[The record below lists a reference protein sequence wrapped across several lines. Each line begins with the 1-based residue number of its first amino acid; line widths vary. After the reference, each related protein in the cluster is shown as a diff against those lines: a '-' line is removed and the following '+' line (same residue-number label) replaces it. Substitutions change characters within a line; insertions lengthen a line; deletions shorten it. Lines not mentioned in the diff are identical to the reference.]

1 MSNMIDYLL
10 STPNFFEGRYIKG
23 VESLI
28 FSQLSYLHFELFEQS
43 LKLADITDEKVI
55 DQLVERTWNEAL
67 NRKLITSLA
76 KHPIWR
82 HIQILDN
89 QTQFDAN
96 SELQFSATTFKIAPD
111 LYYIAFRGTNST
123 FVGWKEDFNLSYMNA
138 IPSQTAAVAYVEH
151 IISKYGGTHYL
162 GGHSKG
168 GNLAH
173 YATGFVS
180 EEIAN
185 HIKRSDSFDGPGIQV
200 SMYDF
205 PQLQLRKKKLLKFIP
220 ENSVIGRIFDF
231 EEKNIVI
238 VKSTAKLI
246 FEHDLYTWL
255 IQDGQFVCVD
265 KASSMS
271 HFVSE
276 TIATLNNSL
285 DDATKK
291 ECLDSLYT
299 ITQTLDGVYMA
310 DASSQW
316 KKNIKLLVK
325 GLKEATPSS
334 KESWKQVAK
343 TFGQAGLS
351 HHKTLFIK

>member
-28 FSQLSYLHFELFEQS
+28 FSQLSYLHFEIFEQS

-168 GNLAH
+168 GQFG
-173 YATGFVS
+173 T
-180 EEIAN
+180 
-185 HIKRSDSFDGPGIQV
+185 
-200 SMYDF
+200 
-205 PQLQLRKKKLLKFIP
+205 LRHRF
-220 ENSVIGRIFDF
+220 
-231 EEKNIVI
+231 
-238 VKSTAKLI
+238 
-246 FEHDLYTWL
+246 
-255 IQDGQFVCVD
+255 
-265 KASSMS
+265 
-271 HFVSE
+271 
-276 TIATLNNSL
+276 
-285 DDATKK
+285 
-291 ECLDSLYT
+291 CL
-299 ITQTLDGVYMA
+299 
-310 DASSQW
+310 
-316 KKNIKLLVK
+316 
-325 GLKEATPSS
+325 
-334 KESWKQVAK
+334 
-343 TFGQAGLS
+343 
-351 HHKTLFIK
+351 